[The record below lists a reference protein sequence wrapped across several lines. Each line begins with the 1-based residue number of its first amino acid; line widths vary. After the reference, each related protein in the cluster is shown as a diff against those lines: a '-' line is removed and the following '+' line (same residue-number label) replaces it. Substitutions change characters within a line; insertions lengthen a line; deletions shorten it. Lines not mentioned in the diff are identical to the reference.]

1 MKGVLLDDVQKLLG
15 FGFQAT
21 GDDLLSVL
29 LRMLGK
35 NQCMKKTSIK
45 EIIDDEVESLV
56 VICNKRNIDPKN
68 EKIPMGDNC
77 QGYLPLKYLEQ
88 GYDVD

>member
-1 MKGVLLDDVQKLLG
+1 MLSKKHMQKYCLIDDPTHKRCRYL
-15 FGFQAT
+15 AE
-21 GDDLLSVL
+21 DDF
-29 LRMLGK
+29 MLGK